1 MKRERRMAN
10 NNLNKHQKELI
21 EGSSSRANFEMMDP
35 STELIER
42 LLKRKGKKE
51 DAMEEHSKR
60 AEKSCP
66 YCGPA
71 SVLTMSEEE
80 RKITKEHE
88 EMEWPRDYSWEKSLE
103 NLLKVIK
110 EGSFKNFVFIYDHE
124 AKVDG
129 EIVYWK
135 YRSIFG
141 ERDGRYEDEAAIIMN
156 QMQCLHDRL
165 FSIVAA

>member
-1 MKRERRMAN
+1 MERKSKMKKKSKKMKNR
-10 NNLNKHQKELI
+10 LNKHQKE
-21 EGSSSRANFEMMDP
+21 SRTDFKTMDQI
-35 STELIER
+35 TELIER
-42 LLKRKGKKE
+42 LLKRNEKRE

-124 AKVDG
+124 VKVDG
-129 EIVYWK
+129 EIAYWK

-141 ERDGRYEDEAAIIMN
+141 ERDGRYEDEVSPPAHEN
-156 QMQCLHDRL
+156 TSSRPY
-165 FSIVAA
+165 SYNP